1 MKHLKNMM
9 MEKIDKNLALC
20 RILLYNVKASKFAK
34 KSWRYLFMFQQQIF
48 EGLQLTE
55 DVARDL
61 AIYQR
66 VAGGAIGV
74 IDANGHLVTQKKTWL
89 RPRAHSH
96 FKKLRDALTGAESVI
111 VCNDYMVIDF
121 PSLTYNLEWVKE
133 LIKKENLGVQDS
145 PEGLL
150 LFQKKKTE
158 NTSVWYNQ
166 VYWTLRGVTTEA
178 LGIQLRQEVVSLSAN
193 PENPDYAEPAK
204 LYFFA
209 VA

>member
-1 MKHLKNMM
+1 
-9 MEKIDKNLALC
+9 
-20 RILLYNVKASKFAK
+20 
-34 KSWRYLFMFQQQIF
+34 MFQQQIF
-48 EGLQLTE
+48 EGLQLSE

-96 FKKLRDALTGAESVI
+96 FKELRDALTGAESVI

-121 PSLTYNLEWVKE
+121 SSLTYNLEWVKE
-133 LIKKENLGVQDS
+133 IIQAKNLGVQDS
-145 PEGLL
+145 PEGLI
-150 LFQKKKTE
+150 LFQKKGTE
-158 NTSVWYNQ
+158 NTPVWYNK
-166 VYWTLRGVTTEA
+166 VYWTLKGVTTED
-178 LGIQLRQEVVSLSAN
+178 LGIKLRTEVVSLSAN
-193 PENPDYAEPAK
+193 PENPDEADWTK
-204 LYFFA
+204 LYF